1 MIPNRAGGLTQQE
14 PFRPFAGAA
23 RTAAIPA
30 RSESPISLGG
40 IAPLAQPAPR
50 KLAWAVAQVLLG
62 GLSIAALASL
72 GGCATFASHSP
83 PTQNPTAAVTG
94 PPAENAS
101 GTAQDRNAQD
111 GNAQDGNAFPAAATV
126 DASIAATQ
134 SQSGSISPLES
145 DFISPTDTPEGAA
158 ALGESA
164 AGLKQPGVELEPL
177 PPPKPDDL
185 LERLRKSFSLP
196 VSHTADFDNE
206 LQWFAAHPEYLQ
218 RVFDRA
224 SPYLY
229 YIANELYARGMP
241 AELALLPIVESAY
254 DPYAYS
260 RGRAAGLWQIIPGT
274 ARRLGVKQDWWFDGR
289 RDLVDST
296 RAALDYLQLLHE
308 RFDGD
313 WLLAIAGYNSG
324 GGTVSRAIERA
335 RAAGRDSDFWSIR
348 RSLPEE
354 TRTYVPRL
362 LALCRLVAHPEKFG
376 VELPQLP
383 DTPQLAIVDTG
394 GQIDMARAAD
404 LAGLDIDDMYKL
416 NPGVNRWA
424 TDPNGPNRLIVPIA
438 EADAFRAALASLP
451 DDERVKWTRYKIEP
465 GDTLIELARKFTTTP
480 DVLRQAN
487 RLHGNAIR
495 AGSYLMIP
503 HAAVS
508 LASYSQ
514 TVPARLA
521 RQQNRDRD
529 GERHV
534 HVVQSGET
542 LWSISQQY
550 GVRVASLAK
559 WNGMAPGDTLSVGRK
574 LVVWTSHRDD
584 DADAPAPELTAVSAL
599 VDGGADDRIRR
610 VNYVVRPGDS
620 LSRIARRFRVSIDDL
635 RKWNDDLAA
644 DHYLHPGDRLVMFVN
659 VTEQST

>member
-1 MIPNRAGGLTQQE
+1 MIPHRAGGLTQQE
-14 PFRPFAGAA
+14 SYLQFAGRPR
-23 RTAAIPA
+23 RTAAPSQSAPQAARCGIRPRAAPA
-30 RSESPISLGG
+30 
-40 IAPLAQPAPR
+40 APR

-62 GLSIAALASL
+62 GLSLAALATL
-72 GGCATFASHSP
+72 AGCETFALQSP
-83 PTQNPTAAVTG
+83 PPPNPAAAVT
-94 PPAENAS
+94 AE
-101 GTAQDRNAQD
+101 AQDTS
-111 GNAQDGNAFPAAATV
+111 TV
-126 DASIAATQ
+126 SAE
-134 SQSGSISPLES
+134 SQRGSTPPLAS
-145 DFISPTDTPEGAA
+145 DFASPTDTVPASATTAA
-158 ALGESA
+158 T
-164 AGLKQPGVELEPL
+164 AGLGVSPASLGQPGIELEP
-177 PPPKPDDL
+177 PPPAKPDDL
-185 LERLRKSFSLP
+185 LGRLRKSFSLP
-196 VSHTADFDNE
+196 VSHTADFDSE

-229 YIANELYARGMP
+229 YIANQLYARGMP
-241 AELALLPIVESAY
+241 AELALLPVVESAY
-254 DPYAYS
+254 DPFAYS

-274 ARRLGVKQDWWFDGR
+274 ARRLGLRQDWWFDGR
-289 RDLVDST
+289 RDVVDST

-324 GGTVSRAIERA
+324 GGTVARAIERA
-335 RAAGRDSDFWSIR
+335 RAAGRDTDFWSIR
-348 RSLPEE
+348 RYLPAE

-362 LALCRLVAHPEKFG
+362 LALSRLVAHPEKFG
-376 VELPQLP
+376 IDLPTLP

-404 LAGLDIDDMYKL
+404 LAGLDIDDLYKL

-424 TDPNGPNRLIVPIA
+424 TDPNGSHRLVVPIA
-438 EADAFRAALASLP
+438 DADAFRTALASLP
-451 DDERVKWTRYKIEP
+451 ADERVEWTRYKIEP
-465 GDTLIELARKFTTTP
+465 GDTLIVLARKFTTTP
-480 DVLRQAN
+480 DVLREAN

-495 AGSYLMIP
+495 AGDYLMIP
-503 HAAVS
+503 HAAAA

-514 TVPARLA
+514 TVAARLT
-521 RQQNRDRD
+521 RKQNLDRD
-529 GERHV
+529 GQRHV

-574 LVVWTSHRDD
+574 LVVWTSGQDN
-584 DADAPAPELTAVSAL
+584 ADAPELTAVSAR
-599 VDGGADDRIRR
+599 VDGTADDRIRR

-620 LSRIARRFRVSIDDL
+620 LSSIARRFRVSVGDL
-635 RKWNDDLAA
+635 LKWNDDLSAG
-644 DHYLHPGDRLVMFVN
+644 HYLHPGDQLVMLVN